1 MNQLQWEEEKEQ
13 RREEFEKRHEQMAKL
28 FREDRLAFERE
39 RKRLLDEFFSSVEDE
54 DLHRRLRAL
63 QATFETKMKH
73 AGSAHNRFVL
83 AQTLFWDNFHKNWRP
98 GIQQI
103 NDCLKD
109 LAGKVNASRDADH

>member
-1 MNQLQWEEEKEQ
+1 V
-13 RREEFEKRHEQMAKL
+13 RRRRFGCE
-28 FREDRLAFERE
+28 AFEQGIHLPDAGLPG
-39 RKRLLDEFFSSVEDE
+39 LLEM
-54 DLHRRLRAL
+54 
-63 QATFETKMKH
+63 MKH

-83 AQTLFWDNFHKNWRP
+83 AQTLFWDNFHKNWQP